1 MRKHRLMVFG
11 IAFLLLPF
19 ADCLLQEAQAA
30 AISGIAD
37 GTESTPPV
45 PAQEQ
50 PEVLTRG
57 PVHEAFAEP
66 VTLQADEGLVTVKQ
80 PPVVI
85 SEILPA
91 EKPVGAN
98 LVWVPGYW
106 SWDGDRDNYIWVSGC
121 WRTAPPKMSWVPGYW
136 TRVSVGWKWV
146 SGFWM
151 QSGNNEI
158 VYLKEPPAP
167 VEIEPAGPPPT
178 EYSIWVPGC
187 WYWTNGRYVLR
198 SGYWLQG
205 QAGWVWTPSHYVW
218 TPRGYVFTSG
228 HWDYSIERRGVLYA
242 PVYFPSSVVY
252 TRPGYRYSLGITVDL
267 GLLNVNLFC
276 YPRYSHYYFG
286 DYYDDAFI
294 RVGIF
299 PCFESV
305 RRHIWY
311 DPIYQYDRWHSKDPR
326 WDEHARHDYEARRSD
341 RDLRPPRNYHEQESR
356 MSKIPENQRDKFQIV
371 RSGNSVSQSKST
383 SRKFEQADN
392 DTRQKF
398 TKQSNDVQNYR
409 EERRQWES
417 TEMNSKGAGTS
428 GERSKAEGSRNYQA
442 AESRGDSTGQQDR
455 GKDSVYKGSQKS
467 ADVNG
472 SSRQYDQS
480 KDAGS
485 RGSQTSMQRSTD
497 NGSRN
502 DRSSADR
509 GDSAGQT
516 EQGKSYSRGTQSSDD
531 RNDSAGRSERVR
543 IPDSPV
549 ADRYSSTTNGDRY
562 PSTPSEERR
571 SGQDWGR
578 DSSRGDSGQRGGGN
592 RGGR

>member
-19 ADCLLQEAQAA
+19 ADCLLQKAQAA
-30 AISGIAD
+30 AISDIAD
-37 GTESTPPV
+37 GTEPPPPV

-66 VTLQADEGLVTVKQ
+66 VTLQTDEGLVTVKQ
-80 PPVVI
+80 PPAVI
-85 SEILPA
+85 SELPPK
-91 EKPVGAN
+91 EKPVGSN
-98 LVWVPGYW
+98 FV
-106 SWDGDRDNYIWVSGC
+106 
-121 WRTAPPKMSWVPGYW
+121 WVPGYW

-158 VYLKEPPAP
+158 VYLKEPPAT
-167 VEIEPAGPPPT
+167 VEIEPVGPPPT

-187 WYWTNGRYVLR
+187 WYWTNDRYVLR

-228 HWDYSIERRGVLYA
+228 HWDYPIERRGVLYA
-242 PVYFPSSVVY
+242 PVFFPSSVVY

-311 DPIYQYDRWHSKDPR
+311 DPIYQYDRWHSRDSH
-326 WDEHARHDYEARRSD
+326 WDEHARHSYELRRDY
-341 RDLRPPRNYHEQESR
+341 RDLRPPRSYHEQESR
-356 MSKIPENQRDKFQIV
+356 MSKMPENQRDNFQIV
-371 RSGNSVSQSKST
+371 RSGNSASPSKSA
-383 SRKFEQADN
+383 SRKFEQTDN

-398 TKQSNDVQNYR
+398 SKQSNDVQNYR

-417 TEMNSKGAGTS
+417 TDTYSKGSRSS
-428 GERSKAEGSRNYQA
+428 GDRMKVEDSRSSQS
-442 AESRGDSTGQQDR
+442 AESHGDSAGQSDR
-455 GKDSVYKGSQKS
+455 GKDSAYKGSQKS

-472 SSRQYDQS
+472 SSKQYEQS

-485 RGSQTSMQRSTD
+485 RGSQSSMERATD

-502 DRSSADR
+502 DRASAAR
-509 GDSAGQT
+509 SDSAGQL
-516 EQGKSYSRGTQSSDD
+516 EQGKSYSRGVQSSDD
-531 RNDSAGRSERVR
+531 RNDSAGRYERVR

-571 SGQDWGR
+571 GGQDWGR
-578 DSSRGDSGQRGGGN
+578 NSSRGDSGQRGGGS